1 MRRMFMKKR
10 NKILCG
16 FLVLSLIIGTAVPSR
31 ATIKDEKDKLNNL
44 QNEQEDVQQQINGL
58 EKSKADAKTFINTV
72 DSQVS
77 AISKQMYDNE
87 NELDKTEKK
96 IKKNEKKLENAQTSI
111 ENQYAAMKLR
121 IQFMYENGDTQMLD
135 LILSS
140 KSVGDFLNKAEYI
153 SEISSYDRKMLNKMK
168 ETKQE
173 IADTQVA
180 LEDSKT
186 NLENLQ
192 TKQKRTAIRFINS
205 FDCKIHKKD
214 SVFRILFSCYKLS
227 YRITSYTNGTSFG
240 GVSEKTYADSSSSF
254 AGAKKEVSSV

>member
-1 MRRMFMKKR
+1 MLRQ
-10 NKILCG
+10 C
-16 FLVLSLIIGTAVPSR
+16 
-31 ATIKDEKDKLNNL
+31 
-44 QNEQEDVQQQINGL
+44 
-58 EKSKADAKTFINTV
+58 
-72 DSQVS
+72 
-77 AISKQMYDNE
+77 
-87 NELDKTEKK
+87 
-96 IKKNEKKLENAQTSI
+96 I

-192 TKQKRTAIRFINS
+192 TKFQNKRAICRSCLMQK
-205 FDCKIHKKD
+205 KKKWKN
-214 SVFRILFSCYKLS
+214 I
-227 YRITSYTNGTSFG
+227 IT
-240 GVSEKTYADSSSSF
+240 
-254 AGAKKEVSSV
+254 

>member
-1 MRRMFMKKR
+1 MKKR

-96 IKKNEKKLENAQTSI
+96 IKKNARYTAGRISGNRPSRTPKEAVIALPPFSFRKNGNACPNTG
-111 ENQYAAMKLR
+111 AMSTGIK
-121 IQFMYENGDTQMLD
+121 
-135 LILSS
+135 SS
-140 KSVGDFLNKAEYI
+140 E
-153 SEISSYDRKMLNKMK
+153 
-168 ETKQE
+168 
-173 IADTQVA
+173 
-180 LEDSKT
+180 
-186 NLENLQ
+186 
-192 TKQKRTAIRFINS
+192 
-205 FDCKIHKKD
+205 
-214 SVFRILFSCYKLS
+214 
-227 YRITSYTNGTSFG
+227 
-240 GVSEKTYADSSSSF
+240 
-254 AGAKKEVSSV
+254 

>member
-1 MRRMFMKKR
+1 MRGR
-10 NKILCG
+10 C
-16 FLVLSLIIGTAVPSR
+16 STA
-31 ATIKDEKDKLNNL
+31 D
-44 QNEQEDVQQQINGL
+44 NGL

-111 ENQYAAMKLR
+111 ENMYAARNLEYSLCMK
-121 IQFMYENGDTQMLD
+121 GDTQMLD

-192 TKQKRTAIRFINS
+192 TKLFKTKERF
-205 FDCKIHKKD
+205 
-214 SVFRILFSCYKLS
+214 
-227 YRITSYTNGTSFG
+227 
-240 GVSEKTYADSSSSF
+240 ADI
-254 AGAKKEVSSV
+254 V